1 MYENNCKVGQYF
13 NVDYFQFIRTTVVK
27 FKILSY
33 FKYLDSLPPS
43 QQTNEILSPSQI
55 LPTPQ
60 NNDNEKVSSSFK
72 KCSNIF
78 LKQPQTSGMIKDVHI
93 IIHYTLSQIPQEK
106 GLTFLK

>member
-43 QQTNEILSPSQI
+43 QQTNEILSPPQI

-60 NNDNEKVSSSFK
+60 NNDYEKVSSSIWGKYPIGGTKIRNNYGVIQDGTERYDF
-72 KCSNIF
+72 
-78 LKQPQTSGMIKDVHI
+78 
-93 IIHYTLSQIPQEK
+93 
-106 GLTFLK
+106 